1 MIILII
7 YIVEDTLCCVN
18 NGKLITV
25 ILKNCIQKGFII
37 NSEIFILE
45 FNKMMKKEK
54 IKSKLF
60 GDNISFVNNGYFSI
74 GDIYFIES
82 IFKELGFLKVEFLN
96 IRDLLPT
103 MKAIY
108 VEVNNSYMVLYLDDI
123 LYFDMAYFNDIP
135 KTLSLFKAYLDKDV
149 AFFGQNKCIPKVSI
163 SNVNCYY
170 IENYVNY
177 ITQSLLKV
185 KK

>member
-18 NGKLITV
+18 NGRLITV

-60 GDNISFVNNGYFSI
+60 GDNISFV
-74 GDIYFIES
+74 
-82 IFKELGFLKVEFLN
+82 
-96 IRDLLPT
+96 
-103 MKAIY
+103 
-108 VEVNNSYMVLYLDDI
+108 
-123 LYFDMAYFNDIP
+123 
-135 KTLSLFKAYLDKDV
+135 KDRKSV
-149 AFFGQNKCIPKVSI
+149 V
-163 SNVNCYY
+163 
-170 IENYVNY
+170 
-177 ITQSLLKV
+177 
-185 KK
+185 